1 MEREALLFQLA
12 ARGLKE
18 WEGGA
23 RERGYPKPPRAG
35 KRKRG
40 RKVVD
45 WEGGGG
51 GDWGWGDFCFNL
63 LLCHFSLSLSSYC
76 VVVVKANDQGLERE
90 RKNPSKVPHLFSQ
103 KAARRPRPTSP
114 PTTRGRTSSR
124 RSGSAPSP
132 DPDNPHALD
141 LATAAL
147 SSASSDLIAARSRE
161 VGTGPLRLLSSASSG
176 PPG

>member
-51 GDWGWGDFCFNL
+51 GDWGWGIFVLTCFFAIFL
-63 LLCHFSLSLSSYC
+63 FLSLVIVLSLSRQMIKGSR
-76 VVVVKANDQGLERE
+76 ERE
-90 RKNPSKVPHLFSQ
+90 KTPQ
-103 KAARRPRPTSP
+103 KFLISSAKRQPGGHAPPAP